1 MLKGMPNMRITLY
14 IISILVNGAAIVVRP
29 IANEWGDA
37 LQYIGGALAA
47 FTGIVALSNVEKEST
62 AQRITRKLQ
71 TGEIAVTT
79 IPPCGVPVGGALCVL
94 PSGHDGEHLPAGGSA
109 D

>member
-14 IISILVNGAAIVVRP
+14 IVSILVNGAAIVVRP

-47 FTGIVALSNVEKEST
+47 FTGIVALSNVEKESSKT
-62 AQRITRKLQ
+62 REKRKLD
-71 TGEIAVTT
+71 TSEIPIVK
-79 IPPCGVPVGGALCVL
+79 P
-94 PSGHDGEHLPAGGSA
+94 DDE
-109 D
+109 